1 MASTRN
7 KLAGTTTGKSK
18 SALFFKN
25 NPESRANKS
34 AYMKKYAATPERRKY
49 RAQLVK
55 ARRDLGI
62 YGKGGKDVGHVTKTK
77 TKLQSAASN
86 RGDKKKFLFGKKS
99 KS

>member
-7 KLAGTTTGKSK
+7 KLAGTTKGESK
-18 SALFFKN
+18 SSKYFASNPLARAKKN
-25 NPESRANKS
+25 K
-34 AYMKKYAATPERRKY
+34 YMKTYSATPERRKY

-55 ARRDLGI
+55 ARRDLDI

-99 KS
+99 K

>member
-25 NPESRANKS
+25 NPESRAKKS

>member
-7 KLAGTTTGKSK
+7 KLAGTTTGTSK

-25 NPESRANKS
+25 NPESRAKKA
-34 AYMKKYAATPERRKY
+34 AYMKKYSATPERRKY

-55 ARRDLGI
+55 KRREAGI

-77 TKLQSAASN
+77 TKLQSVASN
-86 RGDKKKFLFGKKS
+86 RGNKKTFLFGGKS
-99 KS
+99 KA